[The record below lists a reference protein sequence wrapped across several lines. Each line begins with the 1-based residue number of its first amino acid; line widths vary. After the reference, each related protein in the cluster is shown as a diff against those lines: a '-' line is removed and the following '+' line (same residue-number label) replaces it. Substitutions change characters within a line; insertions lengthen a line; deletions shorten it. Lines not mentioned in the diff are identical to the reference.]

1 VHVWK
6 VDVDDVV
13 STAARRS
20 NADGVKVV
28 DRPVHTRAQPGT
40 QETER
45 LWRAWRDE
53 GDVGARDRLILSF
66 APLVKYLACRKAR
79 DLPNHC
85 DLDDLISSGLVALTT
100 TLDRWDPTKGANLE
114 TFLSMRVSGAI
125 VDELRRSDWTSRSIR
140 RWERSIG
147 QARSEWQSRHG
158 RPPTLE
164 ELAGD
169 IGLSR
174 DQLREKL
181 DALRRADVLS
191 TNAVVAQSDNETIEL
206 GDTLVALPGEH
217 DPEVKLLAGER
228 IAVIRQAVE
237 SLPSRDR
244 YILHLMYVEQLTGVE
259 ISRVLGVSE
268 SRVSQLTRA
277 IRSRLE
283 SQIAAYETPEPTIR
297 HAA

>member
-1 VHVWK
+1 
-6 VDVDDVV
+6 
-13 STAARRS
+13 
-20 NADGVKVV
+20 
-28 DRPVHTRAQPGT
+28 
-40 QETER
+40 

-66 APLVKYLACRKAR
+66 APLVKFLACRKAR
-79 DLPNHC
+79 DLPSHC
-85 DLDDLISSGLVALTT
+85 DLDDLIASGLVALTT

-114 TFLSMRVSGAI
+114 TFLSIRVSGAI
-125 VDELRRSDWTSRSIR
+125 VDELRRSDWASRSIR

-147 QARSEWQSRHG
+147 QARSEWQFRHG
-158 RPPTLE
+158 RSPTIE
-164 ELAGD
+164 ELAVD

-174 DQLREKL
+174 DELREKL

-206 GDTLVALPGEH
+206 GDALVALPGEH
-217 DPEVKLLAGER
+217 DPEVTLLARER
-228 IAVIRQAVE
+228 VAVVRQAVE

-244 YILHLMYVEQLTGVE
+244 YVLHLMYVEQLTGVE

-283 SQIAAYETPEPTIR
+283 SQIAAYEVPESTIPY
-297 HAA
+297 AA